1 MANKTRNDVRNASL
15 ADLESSLIPISPG
28 NIFLKNEGKH
38 TFWKVALAAFAI
50 SRYPITEAVYR
61 SITDSPAAIDN
72 PLAPVVEVS

>member
-38 TFWKVALAAFAI
+38 TFWKV
-50 SRYPITEAVYR
+50 
-61 SITDSPAAIDN
+61 
-72 PLAPVVEVS
+72 